1 MSKSSHRKVQKKQYL
16 TLIGAFITT
25 SVLSGIVAA
34 GIVAPAAAVVGVTA
48 TTAPEVF
55 DSLPAEFEVLPP
67 SEKSTIL
74 TADGK
79 LIASFYAE
87 NRIVVPLENISENL
101 QKAIVAIEDKR
112 FYDHKGIDPDGMARA
127 LVNNLQNRSTQG
139 ASTLTQQFVKNTL
152 LENGLQKG
160 DQNLIDEATEQT
172 LTRKLKELRY
182 ALALEQKLDKK
193 QILAGYLNIAP
204 FGPNVYGAEAS
215 SQRYFSHSATELSIS
230 EAALLAGLVKSPV
243 EYDPLTNPEA
253 AQQRRDIVLDE
264 MLRQNVITAE
274 EHETAKGTAVAD
286 LLKPNLKPQ
295 GCGGAGIYAY
305 FCEYVIQDLLRS
317 DQLGDTID
325 ERRRNLQRGGYTIK
339 TTIDSRLENLA
350 YESVTNRVPVN
361 FPDDIKAVIVSTD
374 PRNGHI
380 KAMAQNTI
388 YEPPNETNPG
398 ATFNSLA
405 VGREHGGQNGFV
417 AASTL
422 KPFTLLE
429 FFRKGHS
436 AWELTGGRSK
446 QFRFNEF
453 KACGQPL
460 QSSEIWDVNEAGSKP
475 GSYNAIGATVNSV
488 NRSFAHMATQLDLCD
503 IMNGMRD
510 LGIKQQNGEAH
521 NPNHPSNLINAVAP
535 PLQMSGA
542 YGAFANSGIVC
553 EPMAITE
560 VLDRDKNPLAK
571 FEPKCR
577 QGTDEVSARKVTTV
591 LNRTAASPSYSAVHI
606 GRPIIAKTGTGE
618 DSANLWVLGGTPQL
632 VTAAW
637 IGREVESSRTLNG
650 ITLNGVTYNP
660 AYGINVTAPM
670 WQNYMLKAHEGVEVL
685 DFQYGDI
692 GQPPKPKPEKAQKP
706 KDDKKSDEKKSD
718 EKKP

>member
-16 TLIGAFITT
+16 TLVSAFVTT

-34 GIVAPAAAVVGVTA
+34 GVVAPTAAVVGVTA

-55 DSLPAEFEVLPP
+55 DSLPAEFEILPP
-67 SEKSTIL
+67 SEKSTIV

-79 LIASFYAE
+79 VITSFYAE

-112 FYDHKGIDPDGMARA
+112 FYEHKGIDPDGMARA

-160 DQNLIDEATEQT
+160 DQTLVDEATEQT
-172 LTRKLKELRY
+172 LTRKLKEMRY
-182 ALALEQKLDKK
+182 ALALEQKIDKK

-215 SQRYFSHSATELSIS
+215 AQRYFSHSAKELSIN

-243 EYDPLTNPEA
+243 EYDPLQYPEA

-264 MLRQNVITAE
+264 MLRQKIITAE
-274 EHETAKGTAVAD
+274 DHQAAKSTPIAD
-286 LLKPNLKPQ
+286 ILKPNLKPQ
-295 GCGGAGIYAY
+295 GCGGAGVYAY
-305 FCEYVIQDLLRS
+305 FCDYVIQDLLRS
-317 DQLGDTID
+317 DQLGATID
-325 ERRRNLQRGGYTIK
+325 ERRRNLQRGGFTIK
-339 TTIDSRLENLA
+339 TTIDSRLEGLA
-350 YESVTNRVPVN
+350 HQAVIDRVPVN
-361 FPDDIKAVIVSTD
+361 FPDGINAVIVSTD

-388 YEPPNETNPG
+388 YEPPNDTNPG

-436 AWELTGGRSK
+436 AWELTAGHPEN
-446 QFRFNEF
+446 FRFEEF
-453 KACGQPL
+453 KACGQQLPAG
-460 QSSEIWDVNEAGSKP
+460 QVWHVGEAGPKP
-475 GSYNAIGATVNSV
+475 GTFNAIGATVNSV

-510 LGIKQQNGEAH
+510 LGIKQQNGEPHSAQ
-521 NPNHPSNLINAVAP
+521 HPSNIINAVAT
-535 PLQMSGA
+535 PLQMSTA
-542 YGAFANSGIVC
+542 YGAFANSGIIC

-560 VLDRDKNPLAK
+560 VLDRDGNPIAK

-577 QGTDEVSARKVTTV
+577 QATDEVSARKVTTV
-591 LNRTAASPSYSAVHI
+591 LNRTAASPSYAGIHI

-618 DSANLWVLGGTPQL
+618 NSANLWVLGGTPQL
-632 VTAAW
+632 ITAAW
-637 IGREVESSRTLNG
+637 VGRSVESSRTLNG
-650 ITLNGVTYNP
+650 VTLNGVTYNP

-670 WQNYMLKAHEGVEVL
+670 WRNYMVRAHEGVEVL
-685 DFQYGDI
+685 DFKYGDI
-692 GQPPKPKPEKAQKP
+692 GQPPMPKPDKSKKP
-706 KDDKKSDEKKSD
+706 DDKKSEKSD
-718 EKKP
+718 DKKDKP